1 MIKKEKKDRRFTLRL
16 PSSIYQQYEKI
27 AIEEHLFISEMM
39 REAIEQK
46 VRNMKQYSRNQK

>member
-46 VRNMKQYSRNQK
+46 VRNMKQYSRHQK